1 MIKTVKNE
9 RKLLKQL
16 IHESDKY
23 DHSFIPIDNKRVN
36 MQNYYFRELYQKG
49 FIKTAEVKYETDAW
63 VDPKPKSI
71 QITNLGKHYF
81 EHRREDLKEQLLKSV
96 YLPIAVSF
104 ITTCI
109 TLALNHWLPKLL
121 GWK

>member
-36 MQNYYFRELYQKG
+36 MQNYYFRELYQNSRSK
-49 FIKTAEVKYETDAW
+49 I
-63 VDPKPKSI
+63 
-71 QITNLGKHYF
+71 
-81 EHRREDLKEQLLKSV
+81 
-96 YLPIAVSF
+96 
-104 ITTCI
+104 
-109 TLALNHWLPKLL
+109 
-121 GWK
+121 